1 MWELTLLFLKKQL
14 NKYKTMK
21 LTLTQLQDRAD
32 NKLEALIFFA
42 TKKLQE
48 YKMAQDGI
56 LDYGVS
62 QETIC
67 NMIDSQEKEL
77 QVLHYINHR
86 LTFND

>member
-1 MWELTLLFLKKQL
+1 ME
-14 NKYKTMK
+14 K

-48 YKMAQDGI
+48 HKMAQDGI

-86 LTFND
+86 LKFND

>member
-1 MWELTLLFLKKQL
+1 
-14 NKYKTMK
+14 MK
-21 LTLTQLQDRAD
+21 LTKNQLIDRAD

-42 TKKLQE
+42 TKKLEE
-48 YKMAQDGI
+48 YRMAQDGI
-56 LDYGVS
+56 LDYGVP

-86 LTFND
+86 ITFND

>member
-1 MWELTLLFLKKQL
+1 ME
-14 NKYKTMK
+14 K

-32 NKLEALIFFA
+32 NKLEAKIFFA

-48 YKMAQDGI
+48 HRMAQDGI

-77 QVLHYINHR
+77 QVLHYINYR
-86 LTFND
+86 LKLND

>member
-1 MWELTLLFLKKQL
+1 ME
-14 NKYKTMK
+14 K

-86 LTFND
+86 LKFDD

>member
-1 MWELTLLFLKKQL
+1 ME
-14 NKYKTMK
+14 K

-56 LDYGVS
+56 LDYGVP

-77 QVLHYINHR
+77 QVLEYIKDKI
-86 LTFND
+86 ND

>member
-1 MWELTLLFLKKQL
+1 
-14 NKYKTMK
+14 MK
-21 LTLTQLQDRAD
+21 LTKDQLIDRAN
-32 NKLEALIFFA
+32 NKLEAKIFYA

-48 YKMAQDGI
+48 YKLAQDGI
-56 LDYGVS
+56 IDYGVP

-86 LTFND
+86 ITFND

>member
-1 MWELTLLFLKKQL
+1 
-14 NKYKTMK
+14 MK
-21 LTLTQLQDRAD
+21 LTKNQLIDRAN
-32 NKLEALIFFA
+32 NKLEAKIFYA

-48 YKMAQDGI
+48 YRMAQDGI
-56 LDYGVS
+56 IDYGVP

-86 LTFND
+86 PTFND

>member
-1 MWELTLLFLKKQL
+1 M
-14 NKYKTMK
+14 YK
-21 LTLTQLQDRAD
+21 LTKNQLIDRAD

-48 YKMAQDGI
+48 HKMAQDGI

-62 QETIC
+62 QETVC

-86 LTFND
+86 LKFND

>member
-1 MWELTLLFLKKQL
+1 MC
-14 NKYKTMK
+14 K
-21 LTLTQLQDRAD
+21 LTKNQLIDRAN
-32 NKLEALIFFA
+32 NKLEAKIFFA
-42 TKKLQE
+42 TNKLQE

-56 LDYGVS
+56 IDYGVP

>member
-1 MWELTLLFLKKQL
+1 ME
-14 NKYKTMK
+14 K

-77 QVLHYINHR
+77 QVLEYIKDKV
-86 LTFND
+86 ND

>member
-1 MWELTLLFLKKQL
+1 M
-14 NKYKTMK
+14 NK

-32 NKLEALIFFA
+32 NKLEAKLFYA

>member
-1 MWELTLLFLKKQL
+1 
-14 NKYKTMK
+14 MK
-21 LTLTQLQDRAD
+21 LTKNQLIDRAD

-48 YKMAQDGI
+48 YKMAQDGV

-77 QVLHYINHR
+77 QVLHYISHR
-86 LTFND
+86 LNFDD

>member
-1 MWELTLLFLKKQL
+1 M
-14 NKYKTMK
+14 NK
-21 LTLTQLQDRAD
+21 LTLTQLQDRAN
-32 NKLEALIFFA
+32 NKLEAKIFYA

-48 YKMAQDGI
+48 YRMAQDGI
-56 LDYGVS
+56 IDYGVP

-77 QVLHYINHR
+77 QVLHYISHR

>member
-1 MWELTLLFLKKQL
+1 
-14 NKYKTMK
+14 MK
-21 LTLTQLQDRAD
+21 LTKNQLIDRAN

-48 YKMAQDGI
+48 HRMAQDGI
-56 LDYGVS
+56 IDYGVP

-67 NMIDSQEKEL
+67 NMIDSQENEL

-86 LTFND
+86 ITFND

>member
-1 MWELTLLFLKKQL
+1 ME
-14 NKYKTMK
+14 K

-48 YKMAQDGI
+48 HKMAQDGI

-86 LTFND
+86 LKFDD

>member
-1 MWELTLLFLKKQL
+1 ME
-14 NKYKTMK
+14 K

-48 YKMAQDGI
+48 HRMAQDGI

-77 QVLHYINHR
+77 QVLHYISHR

>member
-1 MWELTLLFLKKQL
+1 ME
-14 NKYKTMK
+14 K
-21 LTLTQLQDRAD
+21 LTIKQLQDRAD

-67 NMIDSQEKEL
+67 NMIDSQEKEI

-86 LTFND
+86 LKFND

>member
-1 MWELTLLFLKKQL
+1 ME
-14 NKYKTMK
+14 K

-48 YKMAQDGI
+48 HKMAQDGI

-77 QVLHYINHR
+77 QVLEYIKDK
-86 LTFND
+86 LND

>member
-1 MWELTLLFLKKQL
+1 MKLTKKQL
-14 NKYKTMK
+14 I
-21 LTLTQLQDRAD
+21 DRAN
-32 NKLEALIFFA
+32 NKLEAKLFYA

-48 YKMAQDGI
+48 HKMAQDGI

-86 LTFND
+86 LKFND

>member
-1 MWELTLLFLKKQL
+1 
-14 NKYKTMK
+14 MK
-21 LTLTQLQDRAD
+21 LTPTQLQDRAD

-77 QVLHYINHR
+77 QVLEYIKDKI
-86 LTFND
+86 ND

>member
-1 MWELTLLFLKKQL
+1 
-14 NKYKTMK
+14 MK
-21 LTLTQLQDRAD
+21 LTKNQLIDRAD

-48 YKMAQDGI
+48 HRMAQDGI
-56 LDYGVS
+56 IDYGVP

-86 LTFND
+86 LTFNN

>member
-1 MWELTLLFLKKQL
+1 
-14 NKYKTMK
+14 MK

-86 LTFND
+86 LNFNE

>member
-1 MWELTLLFLKKQL
+1 ME
-14 NKYKTMK
+14 K

-56 LDYGVS
+56 LDYGVP

-86 LTFND
+86 LKFND

>member
-1 MWELTLLFLKKQL
+1 MQL
-14 NKYKTMK
+14 STQINKPYNINTMK
-21 LTLTQLQDRAD
+21 LTKNQLIDRAD

-48 YKMAQDGI
+48 YRMAQDGI

-86 LTFND
+86 LKFND

>member
-1 MWELTLLFLKKQL
+1 
-14 NKYKTMK
+14 MK
-21 LTLTQLQDRAD
+21 LTKNQLIDRAN
-32 NKLEALIFFA
+32 NKLEAKLFYA

-86 LTFND
+86 LTFNN

>member
-1 MWELTLLFLKKQL
+1 
-14 NKYKTMK
+14 MK
-21 LTLTQLQDRAD
+21 LTKNQLIDRAN
-32 NKLEALIFFA
+32 NKLEAKLFYA

-86 LTFND
+86 LKFDD

>member
-1 MWELTLLFLKKQL
+1 
-14 NKYKTMK
+14 MK
-21 LTLTQLQDRAD
+21 LTKNQLIDRAN
-32 NKLEALIFFA
+32 NKLEAKLFYA

>member
-1 MWELTLLFLKKQL
+1 
-14 NKYKTMK
+14 MK
-21 LTLTQLQDRAD
+21 LTKNQLIERAS
-32 NKLEALIFFA
+32 NKLEAKIFFA

-48 YKMAQDGI
+48 HRMAQDGI
-56 LDYGVS
+56 LDYGVP

-67 NMIDSQEKEL
+67 SMIDSQEKEL

>member
-1 MWELTLLFLKKQL
+1 ME
-14 NKYKTMK
+14 K
-21 LTLTQLQDRAD
+21 LTLTQLQDRAS
-32 NKLEALIFFA
+32 NKLEAKIFFA
-42 TKKLQE
+42 TNKLQE

-56 LDYGVS
+56 IDYGVP

>member
-1 MWELTLLFLKKQL
+1 ME
-14 NKYKTMK
+14 K
-21 LTLTQLQDRAD
+21 LTLTQLQDRAN
-32 NKLEALIFFA
+32 NKLEAKIFFA

-48 YKMAQDGI
+48 HRMAQDGI
-56 LDYGVS
+56 LDYGVP

-77 QVLHYINHR
+77 QVLHYISHR

>member
-1 MWELTLLFLKKQL
+1 
-14 NKYKTMK
+14 MK
-21 LTLTQLQDRAD
+21 LTKNQLIDRAN

-48 YKMAQDGI
+48 HRMAQDGI
-56 LDYGVS
+56 IDYGVP

-86 LTFND
+86 ITFND

>member
-1 MWELTLLFLKKQL
+1 
-14 NKYKTMK
+14 MK
-21 LTLTQLQDRAD
+21 LTKNQLIDRAN

-48 YKMAQDGI
+48 YRMAQDGI
-56 LDYGVS
+56 IDYGVP

-86 LTFND
+86 ITFND